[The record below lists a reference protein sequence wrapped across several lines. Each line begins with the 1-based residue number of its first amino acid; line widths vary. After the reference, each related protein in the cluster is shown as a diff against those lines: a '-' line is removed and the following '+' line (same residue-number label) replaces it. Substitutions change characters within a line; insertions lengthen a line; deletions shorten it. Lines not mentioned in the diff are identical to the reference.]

1 MNPAAVFA
9 RLDRE
14 LWVVTSSANGQRGGL
29 IATFVNQASVV
40 PGLPRIVLG
49 VAHQHYTAGLIESS
63 NAFALHL
70 IGEQHID
77 WVWRFGLRS
86 GRGEDKLDGLAVTD
100 GPTGSPLLRDALA
113 WLDCRVEARMD
124 TGDKTLYLATVIAGE
139 SLRPE
144 APLCVSRMIA
154 LAEPERRKQLKEQLE
169 RASAIE
175 MAAIE
180 TWRRARGKEKRSSA
194 RFH

>member
-1 MNPAAVFA
+1 MNPGAVFA

-29 IATFVNQASVV
+29 IATFVNQASIV
-40 PGLPRIVLG
+40 PEMPRVVLG
-49 VAHQHYTAGLIESS
+49 IARQHYTASLIEESD
-63 NAFALHL
+63 AFALHL

-86 GRGEDKLDGLAVTD
+86 GREGDKLEGLEVTN
-100 GPTGSPLLRDALA
+100 GPTGSPVLRDALA
-113 WLDCRVEARMD
+113 WLDCRVEARLD
-124 TGDKTLYLATVIAGE
+124 TGDRTVYLAAVIAGQ
-139 SLRPE
+139 SLRAE

-154 LAEPERRKQLKEQLE
+154 LADPERRKELKAQLE
-169 RASAIE
+169 ADGITDAL
-175 MAAIE
+175 AIE
-180 TWRRARGKEKRSSA
+180 TWRQTRGKENRSSS

>member
-29 IATFVNQASVV
+29 IATFVNQASIV
-40 PGLPRIVLG
+40 PKLPRVVLG
-49 VAHQHYTAGLIESS
+49 IARHHFTASLIEKSF
-63 NAFALHL
+63 AFALHL

-86 GRGEDKLDGLAVTD
+86 GREFDKLEGLNLTD

-113 WLDCRVEARMD
+113 WLDCRVEARLD
-124 TGDKTLYLATVIAGE
+124 TGDRIVYLAEVIAGE
-139 SLRPE
+139 SMRPE

-154 LAEPERRKQLKEQLE
+154 LAEPERRKELKEQME
-169 RASAIE
+169 RDGMIDA
-175 MAAIE
+175 AAIE
-180 TWRRARGKEKRSSA
+180 TWQRTRVKEDRSSS